1 MGSTDP
7 EITWNADVDGGC
19 AMERTKV
26 INLDEFRKA
35 REPRPEEY
43 LPHSLSGAERLA
55 LVTLKLD
62 SDRLWN
68 LLDRNLRI

>member
-1 MGSTDP
+1 
-7 EITWNADVDGGC
+7 
-19 AMERTKV
+19 MERTKV

-35 REPRPEEY
+35 RGPRPEEM
-43 LPHSLSGAERLA
+43 LPHSLSGVERLA

-62 SDRLWN
+62 PDRLWN